1 MPEKKEVG
9 VQLPNREIRSIIDNP
24 EKSAQAVDLLGKY
37 FRQ

>member
-1 MPEKKEVG
+1 MKNNEVIE
-9 VQLPNREIRSIIDNP
+9 QLHDREIKRIKGNP